1 MRDKKVGEQ
10 SGPEMERQ
18 KAEDARIAKDKAEAA
33 AAEERHEEEVGIIL
47 FLCERYT
54 KVGES
59 NELVKG

>member
-33 AAEERHEEEVGIIL
+33 AAEERHEEEVGYRGYYSIPL
-47 FLCERYT
+47 
-54 KVGES
+54 
-59 NELVKG
+59 